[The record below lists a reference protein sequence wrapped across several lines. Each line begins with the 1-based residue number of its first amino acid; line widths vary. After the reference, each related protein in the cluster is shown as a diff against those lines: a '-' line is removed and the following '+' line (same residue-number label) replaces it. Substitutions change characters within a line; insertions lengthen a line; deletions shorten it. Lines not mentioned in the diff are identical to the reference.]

1 MHFLGAAVAVPRAQ
15 HCCGSLR
22 PCLTSCSVCADLSKV
37 KLMRFDDPV
46 LGPRRVPLLGKE
58 EAGKTPILEQATF
71 HIDLAQRHVCVTE
84 NGLTRDIGDTIVYLV
99 H

>member
-1 MHFLGAAVAVPRAQ
+1 MLWLTLLVLWPVYS
-15 HCCGSLR
+15 CCG
-22 PCLTSCSVCADLSKV
+22 LTSCSLCADLSKV

-46 LGPRRVPLLGKE
+46 LGPRRVPVLGKE
-58 EAGKTPILEQATF
+58 EAGKTPILEQAIF
-71 HIDLAQRHVCVTE
+71 HIDLAQRHICVTE

>member
-1 MHFLGAAVAVPRAQ
+1 
-15 HCCGSLR
+15 
-22 PCLTSCSVCADLSKV
+22 
-37 KLMRFDDPV
+37 MRFDDPV
-46 LGPRRVPLLGKE
+46 LGPRRVPVLGKE
-58 EAGKTPILEQATF
+58 EAGKTPILEQAIF